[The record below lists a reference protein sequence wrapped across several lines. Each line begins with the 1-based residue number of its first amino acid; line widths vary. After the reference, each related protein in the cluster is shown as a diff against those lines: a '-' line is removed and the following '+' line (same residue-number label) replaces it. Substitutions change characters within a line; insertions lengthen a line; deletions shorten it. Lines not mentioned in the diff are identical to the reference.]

1 MAIRRHAL
9 SIPQTGPVFC
19 RLCLKGREID
29 ALMVAC
35 LCTGDNTFVH
45 KSCIERSVTQSG
57 VTSCEFCGY
66 RLRIRRV
73 SKPLLQ
79 WLVSVESREDVVLLL
94 LNLVA
99 STGDVLAF
107 TLAWLRALTY
117 LEQEQGAPRA
127 AHLFVS
133 GFLSC
138 LTCFWS
144 WFQGYR
150 LCSMKEKESSMK
162 ESSIDAINF
171 TQQLLQL
178 DDQKATGPDGIPT
191 GFLKRYFTDPIRR
204 WRRDTSTLCVLSVT
218 VGRRGALERHSK
230 ETEIGSLGQLAC
242 DSHGDE
248 QCLTGSQSRQVL
260 S

>member
-150 LCSMKEKESSMK
+150 LW
-162 ESSIDAINF
+162 
-171 TQQLLQL
+171 
-178 DDQKATGPDGIPT
+178 
-191 GFLKRYFTDPIRR
+191 YFTDPIRR